1 MTVHRNQS
9 DNVTSLYNRMYNYIN
24 VTQTTRILKHSM
36 KRLGVTH
43 FCDTLTAAITSSVE
57 AGGGHDSDW
66 DDYGDGTPPQPELYQ
81 HRITLAWKGRINDMI
96 TDIQDMFGIDIL
108 SHLQGKDLANF
119 EAAVTMTDDFDYDEP
134 PSADAAEDIHSIVT
148 SRVDFVIEIL
158 LEVCPQSCEYLN
170 KHFEVP
176 WGELLDYENTC
187 WLHMAVRWQERFREM
202 EQDLVRRFHGETAL
216 FRALSLT
223 NAEDIEYFEH
233 LLQGEDAQSKNEI
246 YFERDITDVEL
257 LTSNFQR
264 IVQKMVSRLSMLED
278 NDINAIYVRE
288 TYTEPFSEA
297 LSNPMEWETD
307 IGGPP
312 IKLATWTH

>member
-1 MTVHRNQS
+1 
-9 DNVTSLYNRMYNYIN
+9 
-24 VTQTTRILKHSM
+24 M

-43 FCDTLTAAITSSVE
+43 FCDALTAGITSSVE
-57 AGGGHDSDW
+57 AGGGHDSDF
-66 DDYGDGTPPQPELYQ
+66 DDYGDMTPPKPELYQ

-134 PSADAAEDIHSIVT
+134 PSVDTADDIHCIVT
-148 SRVDFVIEIL
+148 SRVDFVIEKL
-158 LEVCPQSCEYLN
+158 LEVCPQSREYLN

-176 WGELLDYENTC
+176 WEKLLDYENTC
-187 WLHMAVRWQERFREM
+187 WLHMAVRWTERFHEM
-202 EQDLVRRFHGETAL
+202 EQDLVRRFHSKTAL

-223 NAEDIEYFEH
+223 NAEDIECFEN
-233 LLQGEDAQSKNEI
+233 LLQGEDAQSKQEI
-246 YFERDITDVEL
+246 YFARDITDVEL

-264 IVQKMVSRLSMLED
+264 IVQKMVNRLSMLED
-278 NDINAIYVRE
+278 DDINAIYVRE